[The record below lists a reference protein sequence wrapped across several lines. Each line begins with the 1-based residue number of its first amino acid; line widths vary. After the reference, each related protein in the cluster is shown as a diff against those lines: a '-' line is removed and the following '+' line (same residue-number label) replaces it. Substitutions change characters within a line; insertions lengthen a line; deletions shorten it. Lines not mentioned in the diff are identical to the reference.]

1 MPTSNEKREQFSQ
14 AVKPIK
20 DAIKG
25 ALDKEKAELAEIR
38 KEAEGAEYKKL
49 LLADQVIYIT
59 TLYMAINSLSVQ
71 ILEFKNNDALND
83 ARKCIYKVLI
93 YLEEVVSN
101 IVDCPYSDLA
111 PRLEKIANVPVD
123 KRLYLVR
130 KLGLAIK
137 LLTDA
142 FGDNSK
148 WKWSFVEI
156 RGRFAVVAKNM
167 INMKE
172 AAKDYFDP
180 NSPNYEPSVLYVR
193 LIRKLLDQCAMD
205 YRDKYELSSRRVDDM
220 QQAINLLIAN
230 RRVSMVLS
238 DSEMSEEIRK
248 KALAWKNKLDAD
260 TKSGASK

>member
-1 MPTSNEKREQFSQ
+1 
-14 AVKPIK
+14 
-20 DAIKG
+20 
-25 ALDKEKAELAEIR
+25 
-38 KEAEGAEYKKL
+38 
-49 LLADQVIYIT
+49 
-59 TLYMAINSLSVQ
+59 
-71 ILEFKNNDALND
+71 
-83 ARKCIYKVLI
+83 
-93 YLEEVVSN
+93 
-101 IVDCPYSDLA
+101 
-111 PRLEKIANVPVD
+111 
-123 KRLYLVR
+123 
-130 KLGLAIK
+130 
-137 LLTDA
+137 
-142 FGDNSK
+142 
-148 WKWSFVEI
+148 
-156 RGRFAVVAKNM
+156 
-167 INMKE
+167 MKE